1 MLPINE
7 CYLLVQLL
15 KYVWTCQTPQ
25 HPPVKLGL
33 EKPPTFVTANEG
45 MECMTPTLQKLVMTV
60 IQIQVTAEKMTVLL
74 LPNMHAST
82 PQLLQVSAIQRVEM
96 ESVIPLL

>member
-1 MLPINE
+1 
-7 CYLLVQLL
+7 
-15 KYVWTCQTPQ
+15 
-25 HPPVKLGL
+25 
-33 EKPPTFVTANEG
+33 
-45 MECMTPTLQKLVMTV
+45 MTV

>member
-1 MLPINE
+1 MLPTNK

-15 KYVWTCQTPQ
+15 KYVWTCQTQP
-25 HPPVKLGL
+25 HLPVKLDLG
-33 EKPPTFVTANEG
+33 KPHTFVIANEG

-60 IQIQVTAEKMTVLL
+60 TQIQVTAEKMTEPL

-82 PQLLQVSAIQRVEM
+82 PQLLPVSDIQHVEM